1 MLAPPVTRA
10 APLQKTTR
18 WVQPVPNESRWVDS
32 RAQAGGFGRRSP
44 LRRPRGMPL
53 SKRVNPIAKK
63 TRCAASEGFLRA
75 ARVGPLA
82 GGGSISEPQPAG
94 FRTSGVAVAPPAFP
108 VRSLEIP
115 CSICSS
121 KARHR
126 PAGRATRGFQ
136 RYRGGRKWPTAGA
149 NSLQISLIQGISAET
164 GSHKTRPTATYLRA
178 TGNGGFFFEKSRVA
192 RPAAGWSILCLH
204 KAEVD
209 GPPRRGHSH
218 IQGW

>member
-1 MLAPPVTRA
+1 MCQAALVRKDFAASRRLGRNLRRSETASGTSPRSTLQMLAPPVTRA

-18 WVQPVPNESRWVDS
+18 WVPTRANESRWVDG

-44 LRRPRGMPL
+44 LRRPRAMPL

-108 VRSLEIP
+108 VRSWKFPVQFATRKPGIGLQAAPRGAFSAIGVAESGRPLAQIP
-115 CSICSS
+115 C
-121 KARHR
+121 KF
-126 PAGRATRGFQ
+126 PD
-136 RYRGGRKWPTAGA
+136 
-149 NSLQISLIQGISAET
+149 
-164 GSHKTRPTATYLRA
+164 
-178 TGNGGFFFEKSRVA
+178 TGNFS
-192 RPAAGWSILCLH
+192 
-204 KAEVD
+204 
-209 GPPRRGHSH
+209 
-218 IQGW
+218 